1 MYWSRFIFPVQGR
14 VNRDQTRARAR
25 TRRIDRER
33 EGAHASSAL
42 CPPPPPIPPPL
53 APLSSPTVIYTLTFK
68 HTRLD
73 LSACKWATFDH
84 EWILGSD
91 RSTHSLSLSLSLRPL
106 LSPID
111 SVPNANSVSRVL
123 RRQLSRYFPPRV
135 FINTL
140 CVYKF
145 SMTFSR

>member
-1 MYWSRFIFPVQGR
+1 MDYWAEWRNRFSKNRRVAADQRIQFSRSSRCIDPDLYFRFKDALI
-14 VNRDQTRARAR
+14 RDQTRARAR

-73 LSACKWATFDH
+73 LSACK
-84 EWILGSD
+84 
-91 RSTHSLSLSLSLRPL
+91 
-106 LSPID
+106 
-111 SVPNANSVSRVL
+111 
-123 RRQLSRYFPPRV
+123 
-135 FINTL
+135 
-140 CVYKF
+140 
-145 SMTFSR
+145 